1 MIPVAEMWR
10 STIGKK
16 TIVAVTGTILVAYLV
31 LHMIGNLNSLFGPG
45 GVEPRIDEYAE
56 WLRTFGE
63 PLIPYEGIVWA
74 VRAILLGSVVI
85 HIVGVVQLYFRN
97 KAARPAAFPAK
108 RIGRSWE
115 SRLMMVSGL
124 LLLAFIIFHILQFTT
139 LTIDVT
145 PLEKGALYA
154 NLYNAFQE
162 WYFVAIY
169 LAALIVL
176 GMHLRHALWSLC
188 QTLGLDNPER
198 NFGIR
203 MGANGLTLVI
213 VVGFALIPVLF
224 FTGALGEP
232 PAEELSASLTTLG
245 GNT

>member
-1 MIPVAEMWR
+1 MWR

-16 TIVAVTGTILVAYLV
+16 TIVAVTGTILVAYLI
-31 LHMIGNLNSLFGPG
+31 LHMAGNLNSLFGPG
-45 GVEPRIDEYAE
+45 GAEPRIDEYAE

-74 VRAILLGSVVI
+74 VRAILLGAIIV
-85 HIVGVVQLYFRN
+85 HIVGVLQLRARN
-97 KAARPAAFPAK
+97 RAARPAAFPAK

-115 SRLMMVSGL
+115 SRLMMVTGL
-124 LLLAFIIFHILQFTT
+124 LLLAFIVFHILQFTT

-145 PLEKGALYA
+145 PLERGALYS
-154 NLYNAFQE
+154 NVYNAFQE

-169 LAALIVL
+169 LAALVFL
-176 GMHLRHALWSLC
+176 GMHLRHAIWSLC
-188 QTLGLDNPER
+188 QTLGLDSPER

-213 VVGFALIPVLF
+213 VVGFALVPVLF
-224 FTGALGEP
+224 FTGALAEP
-232 PAEELSASLTTLG
+232 PADEVSASLTTIG
-245 GNT
+245 SGA

>member
-1 MIPVAEMWR
+1 MAEMWR

-31 LHMIGNLNSLFGPG
+31 LHMVGNLNSLFGAG
-45 GVEPRIDEYAE
+45 TGEARIDEYAE

-74 VRAILLGSVVI
+74 VRAVLLGAIIV
-85 HIVGVVQLYFRN
+85 HIVGVVQLNARN
-97 KAARPAAFPAK
+97 RAARPAGFPAK

-139 LTIDVT
+139 LTIDIT
-145 PLEKGALYA
+145 PLEKGALYS
-154 NLYNAFQE
+154 NVYNAFQE

-169 LAALIVL
+169 LAALIFL
-176 GMHLRHALWSLC
+176 GMHLRHAIWSLC
-188 QTLGLDNPER
+188 QTLGLDSPER

-203 MGANGLTLVI
+203 MGANALTLVI
-213 VVGFALIPVLF
+213 VVGFALVPILF
-224 FTGALGEP
+224 FTGVLGEP
-232 PAEELSASLTTLG
+232 RADELPAAVTTFG
-245 GNT
+245 GGI

>member
-1 MIPVAEMWR
+1 MWR

>member
-1 MIPVAEMWR
+1 MAEMWR

-16 TIVAVTGTILVAYLV
+16 TIVAVTGAILVGYLV

-45 GVEPRIDEYAE
+45 GEEARIDEYAH

-74 VRAILLGSVVI
+74 VRALLLGAIVV
-85 HIVGVVQLYFRN
+85 HIIGVVQLNARN
-97 KAARPAAFPAK
+97 RAARPDGFPAK
-108 RIGRSWE
+108 RIGRSFE
-115 SRLMMVSGL
+115 SRLMMVSGV

-145 PLEKGALYA
+145 PLEAGALYS
-154 NLYNAFQE
+154 NVYNAFQE

-169 LAALIVL
+169 LAALVFL
-176 GMHLRHALWSLC
+176 GMHLRHAIWSLC

-203 MGANGLTLVI
+203 MGANALTLVI
-213 VVGFALIPVLF
+213 VVGFALVPILF

-232 PAEELSASLTTLG
+232 SPAELAAAATSSRG
-245 GNT
+245 GI

>member
-1 MIPVAEMWR
+1 MWR

-16 TIVAVTGTILVAYLV
+16 TIVAVTGTILIAYLV

-45 GVEPRIDEYAE
+45 GAEPRVDEYAE

-74 VRAILLGSVVI
+74 VRAILLGAIIV
-85 HIVGVVQLYFRN
+85 HIVGVLQLNARN
-97 KAARPAAFPAK
+97 RAARPAAFPAK

-124 LLLAFIIFHILQFTT
+124 LLLAFIVFHILQFTT

-145 PLEKGALYA
+145 PLERGALYA
-154 NLYNAFQE
+154 NVYNAFQE

-169 LAALIVL
+169 LAALVL
-176 GMHLRHALWSLC
+176 VGMHLRHGIWSLC
-188 QTLGLDNPER
+188 QTLGLDGPER

-203 MGANGLTLVI
+203 MGANALSLVLVI
-213 VVGFALIPVLF
+213 GFALVPILF
-224 FTGALGEP
+224 YTGALGEP
-232 PAEELSASLTTLG
+232 PADELTASLETFGG
-245 GNT
+245 GNG